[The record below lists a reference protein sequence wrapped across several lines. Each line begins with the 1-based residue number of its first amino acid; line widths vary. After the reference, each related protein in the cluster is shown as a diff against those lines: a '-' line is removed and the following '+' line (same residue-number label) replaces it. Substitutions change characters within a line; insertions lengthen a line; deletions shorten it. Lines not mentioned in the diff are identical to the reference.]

1 MEVSAL
7 FHRGDIMK
15 YKNKIIG
22 IILIGMIAGIA
33 SLMAA
38 GIVPL
43 RETPGPVGEPN
54 PRHVISELNPAKV
67 ETNVSETH
75 AIQIIRNVGYTP
87 HEAKVRLIEAK
98 DWGKLY
104 WEIVWWKEE
113 EPVSLKVDANN
124 GDIIGITDFGAYKAM
139 PENVSKENA
148 IVIAKE
154 KIEGMAKMP
163 EDAGEATIEVK
174 KRFCGKVFSVSWK
187 PEVKGTLVEKSFMN
201 IELDPAGNV
210 ISFRKVWHKIDID
223 TKANVTKE
231 EAIKVAKEKALS
243 DDFPQ
248 LLRKRVQEAEY
259 IHAELV
265 IKRPTHFLDKSKPIY
280 GEYKLIWS
288 VTFEKDQ
295 DLVEFQIDAHSGK
308 YAGIDFT
315 K

>member
-1 MEVSAL
+1 
-7 FHRGDIMK
+7 MK

-22 IILIGMIAGIA
+22 IILVGIMMGVI
-33 SLMAA
+33 SLTVV
-38 GIVPL
+38 GIIPL
-43 RETPGPVGEPN
+43 RETVGPVGEPN
-54 PRHVISELNPAKV
+54 PRHVILELDPAEV
-67 ETNVSETH
+67 ETNISEDQ
-75 AIQIIRNVGYTP
+75 AIQIIRNTGYTP
-87 HEAKVRLIEAK
+87 LDPEIGLIKAE

-148 IVIAKE
+148 IVTAKE
-154 KIEGMAKMP
+154 KIEGMAKVP
-163 EDAGEATIEVK
+163 EDAGKPIIEIK
-174 KRFCGKVFSVSWK
+174 KRFCGNVFSVSWK
-187 PEVKGTLVEKSFMN
+187 PEVKGILVEKSFMN

-210 ISFRKVWHKIDID
+210 ISFRKVWHEIDID
-223 TKANVTKE
+223 TKATVTKE

-243 DDFPQ
+243 DNFPQ

-259 IHAELV
+259 IHTELV
-265 IKRPTHFLDKSKPIY
+265 IKRPTHFLDKSKPLY

-295 DLVEFQIDAHSGK
+295 SLVEIQIDAHSGE
-308 YAGIDFT
+308 YTGIDFT